1 MIKGMIST
9 IKNLNNIANAHYQI
23 NSFGN
28 GSVVEFATSGITNYP
43 AMWVDYEA
51 PQVQGNAYIYV
62 LRIYIMDRLIKGKKN
77 ELELFSDMQQ
87 ICLDVISQLNS
98 TIYGWKLITD
108 NITLNPFSEPRFDD
122 EDAGYYFDVQLKQPF
137 KYDTCQI
144 PFDSTITNVG
154 TSNLVTIIDQDG
166 NTITDMTDYMI
177 QIQFTINK
185 KSQNEQLLKKLIDYN
200 KQTYLIIG
208 HIFDIL
214 NNVFKKLY
222 SSL

>member
-1 MIKGMIST
+1 MITLNQT

-51 PQVQGNAYIYV
+51 PQVQGNAYVYV
-62 LRIYIMDRLIKGKKN
+62 LRIYIMDRLIKGKTN
-77 ELELFSDMQQ
+77 ELELFSDIQQ
-87 ICLDVISQLNS
+87 ICLDIISQLNS

-154 TSNLVTIIDQDG
+154 SSNLVTIIDQNGNVITTLKGGETYQVLVVSTIDG
-166 NTITDMTDYMI
+166 GLSSTTYTNQII
-177 QIQFTINK
+177 QA
-185 KSQNEQLLKKLIDYN
+185 
-200 KQTYLIIG
+200 
-208 HIFDIL
+208 
-214 NNVFKKLY
+214 
-222 SSL
+222 

>member
-1 MIKGMIST
+1 MITLNQT

-51 PQVQGNAYIYV
+51 PQVQGNAYVYV
-62 LRIYIMDRLIKGKKN
+62 LRIFIMDRLIKGKTN
-77 ELELFSDMQQ
+77 ELELFSDIQQ
-87 ICLDVISQLNS
+87 ICLDIISQLNS

-108 NITLNPFSEPRFDD
+108 NITLSPFSEPRFDD

-154 TSNLVTIIDQDG
+154 SSNLVTIIDQDG
-166 NTITDMTDYMI
+166 NVITTLKGGETYQVLVVSTIDGGSSSTVYTNQII
-177 QIQFTINK
+177 Q
-185 KSQNEQLLKKLIDYN
+185 S
-200 KQTYLIIG
+200 
-208 HIFDIL
+208 
-214 NNVFKKLY
+214 
-222 SSL
+222 